1 MTQKRTPLS
10 LCGVSVGADLRP
22 DDIIEAALADVRF
35 AGHLLVGQLD
45 AVAGVVMGDH
55 VEDCFA

>member
-22 DDIIEAALADVRF
+22 EDIIEAALADVRSPATF
-35 AGHLLVGQLD
+35 WWDSSMPSPVS
-45 AVAGVVMGDH
+45 
-55 VEDCFA
+55 